1 MGKASDPR
9 VGRDVVGLRARHY
22 CARIAAA
29 SAASVS
35 SLRISAE
42 VKARNETYFFNSAA
56 EFVDIQERF
65 ITRLRDFCFLS
76 QFGDLGWHTLPAASS
91 WHFIARRL
99 TSSAP

>member
-9 VGRDVVGLRARHY
+9 VGPGRGRFTRSPLLRPYRSGE
-22 CARIAAA
+22 C
-29 SAASVS
+29 SECFVS
-35 SLRISAE
+35 PHQRGG
-42 VKARNETYFFNSAA
+42 KARNETYFFNSAA

-91 WHFIARRL
+91 
-99 TSSAP
+99 